1 MPRFTYR
8 PSGAAVYSDDED
20 ALDYMER
27 NASSDTIIRLR
38 CLHVVY
44 DLALCKIGGMT
55 EKPLEMQLLQVCVQQ
70 SSCGRRPCRCG

>member
-55 EKPLEMQLLQVCVQQ
+55 EAARDAALASVCATK
-70 SSCGRRPCRCG
+70 

>member
-27 NASSDTIIRLR
+27 NASDTIIRLR
-38 CLHVVY
+38 CLHLVVY

-55 EKPLEMQLLQVCVQQ
+55 EAARDAALASVCATK
-70 SSCGRRPCRCG
+70 

>member
-1 MPRFTYR
+1 MRMLLIY
-8 PSGAAVYSDDED
+8 
-20 ALDYMER
+20 LDYMER

-55 EKPLEMQLLQVCVQQ
+55 EAARDAALASVCATK
-70 SSCGRRPCRCG
+70 